1 MSFEQGGAVHSDLE
15 RLLVLQEAD
24 KVVMGIEDEL
34 KTLEP
39 EIASLDESVEKLEN
53 EHGRLQAN
61 LENASGKRN
70 ELESN
75 IETYRVMQER
85 RRQKL
90 EWVRGA
96 KEASA
101 LMAEI
106 DLARSVLAKEEAEWI
121 RSADEVQEIES
132 VAEEATQRVASEQE
146 AQAPRREE
154 IAKTQSECEARL
166 EEARVKRQ
174 EAADEIKKTKRALL
188 VLYDRILRGRAP
200 LAMYELHENACGHC
214 YTSVPMH
221 LRQQIR
227 RGSTLATCEACGV
240 LMFLPQ

>member
-1 MSFEQGGAVHSDLE
+1 MHSDLE
-15 RLLVLQEAD
+15 RLLALQEAD

-34 KTLEP
+34 KRLEP
-39 EIASLDESVEKLEN
+39 EIASLDESIKRLED
-53 EHGRLQAN
+53 EHARLQAS
-61 LENASGKRN
+61 LEEANGKRD
-70 ELESN
+70 EFESN

-121 RSADEVQEIES
+121 RSSDAVQEVQLVADEASQHV
-132 VAEEATQRVASEQE
+132 VSEQE

-154 IAKTQSECEARL
+154 MAKIRAECEARL
-166 EEARVKRQ
+166 KEAGGKRR
-174 EAADEIKKTKRALL
+174 EAADEIKNTTRPLL
-188 VLYDRILRGRAP
+188 ALYDRIRSGRAP
-200 LAMYELHENACGHC
+200 LAMYELHSDACGHC

-221 LRQQIR
+221 LRQQIQ
-227 RGSTLATCEACGV
+227 RGDTFATCEACGV
-240 LMFLPQ
+240 LIYLQ

>member
-1 MSFEQGGAVHSDLE
+1 MLFEQGGVVHSDLE
-15 RLLVLQEAD
+15 RLLALQEAD

-34 KTLEP
+34 KILEP
-39 EIASLDESVEKLEN
+39 EIASLDESVKRLED
-53 EHGRLQAN
+53 EHARLQAS
-61 LENASGKRN
+61 LEEAIGKRD

-75 IETYRVMQER
+75 LETYRVMQER

-121 RSADEVQEIES
+121 RSSDTVQEVQLAADEARQHV
-132 VAEEATQRVASEQE
+132 VSEQE
-146 AQAPRREE
+146 AQAPRRDE
-154 IAKTQSECEARL
+154 IAKIRAEGEARL
-166 EEARVKRQ
+166 GEAGGKRQ
-174 EAADEIKKTKRALL
+174 EAADEIKNTTRPLL
-188 VLYDRILRGRAP
+188 ALYDRIRSGRAP
-200 LAMYELHENACGHC
+200 LAMYELHSDACGHC

-227 RGSTLATCEACGV
+227 RGDTFATCEACGV
-240 LMFLPQ
+240 LIYLQ

>member
-1 MSFEQGGAVHSDLE
+1 MHSDLE
-15 RLLVLQEAD
+15 HLLALQEAD

-34 KTLEP
+34 KMLEP
-39 EIASLDESVEKLEN
+39 EIASLDESVKRLED
-53 EHGRLQAN
+53 EHARLQASLGEAN
-61 LENASGKRN
+61 GKRD
-70 ELESN
+70 EFESN

-121 RSADEVQEIES
+121 RSSDAVQEVQLVADEASQHV
-132 VAEEATQRVASEQE
+132 VSEQE
-146 AQAPRREE
+146 AQAPRRDE
-154 IAKTQSECEARL
+154 IAKIQAECKARL
-166 EEARVKRQ
+166 EEAGRKRQ
-174 EAADEIKKTKRALL
+174 EAADEIKNTTRPLL
-188 VLYDRILRGRAP
+188 ALYDRIRSGRAP
-200 LAMYELHENACGHC
+200 LAMYELHSDACGHC

-221 LRQQIR
+221 LRQQIQ
-227 RGSTLATCEACGV
+227 RGDTFATCEACGV
-240 LMFLPQ
+240 LIYFPQ

>member
-1 MSFEQGGAVHSDLE
+1 MHSDLE

-24 KVVMGIEDEL
+24 KVVMQIQDEL
-34 KTLEP
+34 QMLEP
-39 EIASLDESVEKLEN
+39 ENASLDESVKRLED
-53 EHGRLQAN
+53 EYARLQAN
-61 LENASGKRN
+61 LEKANGKRD

-121 RSADEVQEIES
+121 RSADEVQQVEL
-132 VAEEATQRVASEQE
+132 VAEEAKQRVASEQE
-146 AQAPRREE
+146 EQAPRREE
-154 IAKTQSECEARL
+154 IAKTQAEGEARL
-166 EEARVKRQ
+166 ETARVTRQ
-174 EAADEIKKTKRALL
+174 EAADEIKNTTRPLL
-188 VLYDRILRGRAP
+188 TLYDRIRSGRAP
-200 LAMYELHENACGHC
+200 LAMYELHSDACGHC
-214 YTSVPMH
+214 YTAVPMH
-221 LRQQIR
+221 LRQQIQ
-227 RGSTLATCEACGV
+227 RGDTFSTCEACGV
-240 LMFLPQ
+240 LIYFPQSPRLAQ